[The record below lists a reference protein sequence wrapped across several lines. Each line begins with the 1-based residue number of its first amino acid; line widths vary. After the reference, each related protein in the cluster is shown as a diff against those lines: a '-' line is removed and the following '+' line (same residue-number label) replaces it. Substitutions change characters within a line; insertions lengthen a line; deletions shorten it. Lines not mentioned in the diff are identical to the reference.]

1 MNLTLIKGQAVP
13 LTVESSWLFIESYKG
28 KLSVRL
34 DDAGEEFTLPS
45 GSVLR
50 YGKPMGRILLSGEGS
65 LSLEHGRGD
74 FTPPVEGQ
82 KLEIQTMPQIE
93 LIPGQSMK
101 VSELPEVRLEPN
113 QSVRLEPNQIVSV
126 AVSNELLGRSGEL
139 PMPVPANANRKGI
152 IIKAP
157 TSNTGVLSLKG
168 FELVAGESV
177 TLETTAGFTLSGTE
191 PDTDTAHIL
200 EY

>member
-1 MNLTLIKGQAVP
+1 MNLTLIKGQVVP
-13 LTVESSWLFIESYKG
+13 LTLESSWLFIESYKG

-34 DDAGEEFTLPS
+34 DDIGEEFTLPS

-65 LSLEHGRGD
+65 LSIEHGRGD

-82 KLEIQTMPQIE
+82 KLEIKAMPQIE
-93 LIPGQSMK
+93 FVPGQSMK
-101 VSELPEVRLEPN
+101 VSELPEVRLEPR
-113 QSVRLEPNQIVSV
+113 QSMRLEPNQSV
-126 AVSNELLGRSGEL
+126 RVQVNNELIGRSGEL
-139 PMPVPANANRKGI
+139 PMPVPTNANRRGV

-157 TSNTGVLSLKG
+157 ASNVGVISLKG

-177 TLETTAGFTLSGTE
+177 TIETTAGFTLSGTE

>member
-1 MNLTLIKGQAVP
+1 MNLTLIKGQVVP
-13 LTVESSWLFIESYKG
+13 LTLESSWLFIESYKG

-34 DDAGEEFTLPS
+34 DDIGEEFTLPS

-65 LSLEHGRGD
+65 LSIEHGRGD

-82 KLEIQTMPQIE
+82 KLEIKAMPQIE
-93 LIPGQSMK
+93 FVPGQSMK
-101 VSELPEVRLEPN
+101 VSELPEVRLEPH
-113 QSVRLEPNQIVSV
+113 QSMRLEPNQSV
-126 AVSNELLGRSGEL
+126 RVQVNNELIGRSGEL
-139 PMPVPANANRKGI
+139 PMPVPANANRRGV

-157 TSNTGVLSLKG
+157 ASNVGLISLKG

-177 TLETTAGFTLSGTE
+177 TIETTAGFTLSGTE

>member
-1 MNLTLIKGQAVP
+1 MKLTLIKGQVVP
-13 LTVESSWLFIESYKG
+13 LTLESSWLFIESYKG

-34 DDAGEEFTLPS
+34 DDVGEEFTLPS

-65 LSLEHGRGD
+65 LSFEHGRGD

-93 LIPGQSMK
+93 LVPGQSMK
-101 VSELPEVRLEPN
+101 VSELPDVRLEPN
-113 QSVRLEPNQIVSV
+113 QVVGVE
-126 AVSNELLGRSGEL
+126 VSNELMGRSGEL

-157 TSNTGVLSLKG
+157 ASNTGVLRLKG

-177 TLETTAGFTLSGTE
+177 TIETTAGFTLSGTE

>member
-1 MNLTLIKGQAVP
+1 MNLTLVKGQVVP
-13 LTVESSWLFIESYKG
+13 LTVESSWLFIESYTG

-82 KLEIQTMPQIE
+82 KLEIQTMPPIE
-93 LIPGQSMK
+93 LMPGQSMK

-113 QSVRLEPNQIVSV
+113 QIVSV
-126 AVSNELLGRSGEL
+126 AVNNELLGRSGEL

-157 TSNTGVLSLKG
+157 ASNTGVLSLKG